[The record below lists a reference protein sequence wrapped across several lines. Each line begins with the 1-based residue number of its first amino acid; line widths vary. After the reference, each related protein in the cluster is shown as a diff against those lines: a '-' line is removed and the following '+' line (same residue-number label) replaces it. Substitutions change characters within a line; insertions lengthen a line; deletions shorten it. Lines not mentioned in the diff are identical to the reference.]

1 MKTNA
6 YSGKEQVVKKSKK
19 WPAAVKALLI
29 KAWFAGAVYFFV
41 GWGLFI
47 NSLDQLDLTLALGL
61 VLGAVT
67 DLMVNRIL
75 VTFMDNGGDTYKK
88 HIMFYSKKFYF
99 FWVNILYG
107 VLLSFLIAY
116 TYHAINLI
124 AVRIGGLEENR
135 MVLGAE
141 PILYGLFFTAYD
153 ALLVSIKNFIKNRFN
168 KGANT

>member
-1 MKTNA
+1 MKTSQA
-6 YSGKEQVVKKSKK
+6 MKKSKK

-124 AVRIGGLEENR
+124 AVRLYDLAENAV
-135 MVLGAE
+135 VLGAE
-141 PILYGLFFTAYD
+141 PILYGVIFTVYD
-153 ALLVSIKNFIKNRFN
+153 ALLVAVKNLIKKRISQG
-168 KGANT
+168 GANQ

>member
-1 MKTNA
+1 MKTSQA
-6 YSGKEQVVKKSKK
+6 MKKSKK

-67 DLMVNRIL
+67 DLIVNRIL

-88 HIMFYSKKFYF
+88 YIMFYSKKFYF

-116 TYHAINLI
+116 TYHAINLL
-124 AVRIGGLEENR
+124 AVRLYDLAENAV
-135 MVLGAE
+135 VLGAE
-141 PILYGLFFTAYD
+141 PILYGVFFTAYD
-153 ALLVSIKNFIKNRFN
+153 ALLVSIKNSIKKRI
-168 KGANT
+168 KQRGANT

>member
-1 MKTNA
+1 MKTSQA
-6 YSGKEQVVKKSKK
+6 VKKSKK

-75 VTFMDNGGDTYKK
+75 VAFMDNGGDTYKRY
-88 HIMFYSKKFYF
+88 IMFYSKKFYF

-124 AVRIGGLEENR
+124 AVRLYDLAENAV
-135 MVLGAE
+135 VLGAE
-141 PILYGLFFTAYD
+141 PILYGVFFTVYD
-153 ALLVSIKNFIKNRFN
+153 ALLVAIKNFIKKRI
-168 KGANT
+168 KGEPTNEIP

>member
-1 MKTNA
+1 MKT
-6 YSGKEQVVKKSKK
+6 SQTVKKSKK

-67 DLMVNRIL
+67 DLMINRIL

-88 HIMFYSKKFYF
+88 YIMFYSKKFYF

-124 AVRIGGLEENR
+124 AVRLNDLAENAV
-135 MVLGAE
+135 VLGAE
-141 PILYGLFFTAYD
+141 PILYGIFFTAYD
-153 ALLVSIKNFIKNRFN
+153 ALLVAVKNTIKKRMN
-168 KGANT
+168 KGADQ

>member
-1 MKTNA
+1 MSSLKTSQA
-6 YSGKEQVVKKSKK
+6 VKKSKK

-88 HIMFYSKKFYF
+88 YIMFYSKKFYF

-124 AVRIGGLEENR
+124 AVRLNDLAENAV
-135 MVLGAE
+135 VLGAE
-141 PILYGLFFTAYD
+141 PILYGIFFTAYD
-153 ALLVSIKNFIKNRFN
+153 ALLVAVKNTIKKRMN
-168 KGANT
+168 KGADQ

>member
-1 MKTNA
+1 MKTSQA
-6 YSGKEQVVKKSKK
+6 MKKSKK
-19 WPAAVKALLI
+19 WPAAVKALLL

-67 DLMVNRIL
+67 DLIVNRIL

-88 HIMFYSKKFYF
+88 YIMFYSKKFYF

-116 TYHAINLI
+116 TYHAINLL
-124 AVRIGGLEENR
+124 AVRLYDLAENAV
-135 MVLGAE
+135 VLGAE
-141 PILYGLFFTAYD
+141 PILYGVFFTAYD
-153 ALLVSIKNFIKNRFN
+153 ALLVSIKNSIKKRIIQR
-168 KGANT
+168 GANT

>member
-1 MKTNA
+1 MKTSQA
-6 YSGKEQVVKKSKK
+6 VKKSKK

-67 DLMVNRIL
+67 DLMINRIL

-88 HIMFYSKKFYF
+88 YIMFYSKKFYF

-124 AVRIGGLEENR
+124 AVRLNDLAENAV
-135 MVLGAE
+135 VLGAE
-141 PILYGLFFTAYD
+141 PILYGIFFTAYD
-153 ALLVSIKNFIKNRFN
+153 ALLVAVKNTIKKRMN
-168 KGANT
+168 KGADQ

>member
-1 MKTNA
+1 MKTSQA
-6 YSGKEQVVKKSKK
+6 VKKSKK

-88 HIMFYSKKFYF
+88 YIMFYSKKFYF

-124 AVRIGGLEENR
+124 AVRLNDLAENAV
-135 MVLGAE
+135 VLGAE
-141 PILYGLFFTAYD
+141 PILYGIFFTAYD
-153 ALLVSIKNFIKNRFN
+153 ALLVAVKNTIKKRMN
-168 KGANT
+168 KGADQ